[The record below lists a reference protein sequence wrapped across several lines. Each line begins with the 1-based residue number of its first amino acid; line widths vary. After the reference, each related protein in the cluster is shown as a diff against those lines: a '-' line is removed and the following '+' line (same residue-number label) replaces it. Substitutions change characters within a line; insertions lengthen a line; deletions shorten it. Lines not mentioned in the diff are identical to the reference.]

1 MAGPKTRKK
10 LKKKDINI
18 SERVGKGSIEGIDES
33 VQQMISGLGSTAPFI
48 ADKEKEIWVIE
59 DNEEPFYVTPESE
72 DFKRMKKEPKDIGAF
87 AGGGR
92 VIKYF
97 NRGGGVYG
105 YNQGGGVN
113 KHQGQ
118 YDIQVKK
125 IKGKGKVL

>member
-1 MAGPKTRKK
+1 MGRLDLYKK
-10 LKKKDINI
+10 DKKKKKNKNEKDEGINI
-18 SERVGKGSIEGIDES
+18 SERVNKG
-33 VQQMISGLGSTAPFI
+33 
-48 ADKEKEIWVIE
+48 EKGEIWVVE
-59 DNEEPFYVTPESE
+59 DFEEPYYITPDSE
-72 DFKRMKKEPKDIGAF
+72 DFKRMAKEPDFQRSF
-87 AGGGR
+87 AGGGT

>member
-1 MAGPKTRKK
+1 MAGPKKKKK
-10 LKKKDINI
+10 LKKKDNDDVAIA
-18 SERVGKGSIEGIDES
+18 GI
-33 VQQMISGLGSTAPFI
+33 LGTIPGAIDYLP
-48 ADKEKEIWVIE
+48 DKEKELWVIE

-72 DFKRMKKEPKDIGAF
+72 DFKRKKKEPKDIGAF

>member
-1 MAGPKTRKK
+1 MNGDGE
-10 LKKKDINI
+10 LKKIT
-18 SERVGKGSIEGIDES
+18 
-33 VQQMISGLGSTAPFI
+33 L
-48 ADKEKEIWVIE
+48 
-59 DNEEPFYVTPESE
+59 NETL
-72 DFKRMKKEPKDIGAF
+72 KKEPKDIGAF

>member
-1 MAGPKTRKK
+1 MTKRLGIEKK
-10 LKKKDINI
+10 KKKKDKIKKQV
-18 SERVGKGSIEGIDES
+18 EKQVEEGTWEGATE
-33 VQQMISGLGSTAPFI
+33 GLQNM
-48 ADKEKEIWVIE
+48 KEKEVWVIE
-59 DNEEPFYVTPESE
+59 DFEEPYYVTPESE